1 VKLITLKQTFPVG
14 GENLG
19 KGGKEQGENF
29 SRDNI
34 W

>member
-14 GENLG
+14 EENLG
-19 KGGKEQGENF
+19 EEGKEKGENF